1 MGVVVEGKPKSSAQ
15 FQMSNHIL
23 IAGGCGFIGSH
34 FCDHILA
41 NTDWRITVLDGLT
54 YAGDPARLYES
65 DKYSRYRVRILWHDL
80 RSTVMGT
87 LERRIGPVDYIV
99 NMASNSHI
107 DHSIDDPVSFVQ
119 NNVSIA
125 LNMLEYARVWP
136 RAKAFIQIE
145 TDEIFGSLPTAESEG
160 FHEWAPINPSN
171 PYSASK
177 ACMGSIAIS
186 YWRTY
191 GVPVVLVAPMN
202 AFGERQDRE
211 KFVPKCV
218 RAIEAGEKIMIHGTP
233 QNIGSRHWLHA
244 RNVSDAILF
253 LLKQPV
259 ATYPEADRPDRYN
272 VVGDRLDNLQMAQR
286 IASIMGKPLE
296 YRFDHNPRSRPGHDL
311 HYGLDGSKLAAL
323 GWKAPL
329 DLDTSLER
337 TVKWMKSNPTW

>member
-1 MGVVVEGKPKSSAQ
+1 MSA
-15 FQMSNHIL
+15 HLL
-23 IAGGCGFIGSH
+23 IPGGCSFISSH
-34 FCDHILA
+34 LVEHILA

-54 YAGDPARLYES
+54 YAGDPARIYEAGKF
-65 DKYSRYRVRILWHDL
+65 DKSRVRIFWHDL
-80 RSTVMGT
+80 RAPLMGT

-107 DHSIDDPVSFVQ
+107 DASIEDPVPFVK

-136 RAKAFIQIE
+136 RARAFVQIE
-145 TDEIFGSLPTAESEG
+145 TDEIFGSLPTAESPG
-160 FHEWAPINPSN
+160 FDEWACINPSN

-177 ACMGSIAIS
+177 ACMGAIATA

-191 GVPVVLVAPMN
+191 GVPVILVCPMN
-202 AFGERQDRE
+202 CFGERQDRE
-211 KFVPKCV
+211 KFIPKCV
-218 RAIEAGEKIMIHGTP
+218 RAIEAGEKILIHGTP

-253 LLKQPV
+253 LLKRPV

-272 VVGDRLDNLQMAQR
+272 VVGDRLNNLEMAQR
-286 IASIMGKPLE
+286 IASIMGMPLE

-311 HYGLDGSKLAAL
+311 HYGLDGSKLAGL
-323 GWKAPL
+323 GWRPPV
-329 DLDTSLER
+329 DFNNSLER
-337 TVKWMKSNPTW
+337 TVKWTTQNPCW